1 MPAGQTESETTSGVE
16 QSRTCFSDDQ
26 NFLNLG
32 LQNFTDISAVYL
44 CLMSII
50 NRNIICLIEYYVYT
64 QIEWFFCKI
73 SILVCKTL

>member
-16 QSRTCFSDDQ
+16 QSSRTCFSDDQ

-50 NRNIICLIEYYVYT
+50 NKNIICLIEYYVYT
-64 QIEWFFCKI
+64 
-73 SILVCKTL
+73 L